1 MGKQPLK
8 RTSTAQDPSLADQH
22 RYWDARWDRTR
33 SPNDWSL
40 RRGESILEI
49 IRSLGLERPE
59 ILDVGCGT
67 GWFTGRLSRLGPTV
81 GMDLSQTAIVLAKSQ
96 FPDVMFIAGNV
107 FETQLPPAHF
117 DLVVSQEV
125 IAHVKDQSALLDRIA
140 EALKPGGYLVI
151 TTANKLV
158 MNRVDFGPDPDA
170 HIKQWLDIKTL
181 KSLLRRR
188 FDVLRTTS
196 LLPIGDRGFLRIVN
210 SAKINGVVSWV
221 VPRRYLEAFK
231 ERAGLGYT
239 LVVLAQKKP

>member
-1 MGKQPLK
+1 MGKRPLK
-8 RTSTAQDPSLADQH
+8 RTSTVQDPSLADQR

-33 SPNDWSL
+33 SPNGWSL
-40 RRGESILEI
+40 RRGESILES
-49 IRSLGLERPE
+49 IRMLRLERPK

-67 GWFTGRLSRLGPTV
+67 GWFTGQLSRLGPTV
-81 GMDLSQTAIVLAKSQ
+81 GMDLSHTAIALAKSQ
-96 FPDVMFIAGNV
+96 FPDVTFIAGNV
-107 FETQLPPAHF
+107 FETHLPTAHF

-140 EALKPGGYLVI
+140 ETLKPGGYLVI

-158 MNRVDFGPDPDA
+158 MSRMDFGPDPDA
-170 HIKQWLDIKTL
+170 HIKQWLDIKA
-181 KSLLRRR
+181 LRRLIRPR

-196 LLPIGDRGFLRIVN
+196 VLPMGDRGFLRIVN
-210 SAKINGVVSWV
+210 SAKINDVVSWV
-221 VPRRYLEAFK
+221 IPRRYLETFK

>member
-8 RTSTAQDPSLADQH
+8 RTSAVHDPSLADQH

-40 RRGESILEI
+40 RRGEAILEL
-49 IRSLGLERPE
+49 IRPLPLERPT

-81 GMDLSQTAIVLAKSQ
+81 GMDLSHTAIVLAKSQ
-96 FPDVMFIAGNV
+96 FPDVTFIAGNV
-107 FETQLPPAHF
+107 FETQLPTAHF

-125 IAHVKDQSALLDRIA
+125 IAHVKDQSALLDCIA
-140 EALKPGGYLVI
+140 EAMKPGGYLVI

-170 HIKQWLDIKTL
+170 HIKQWLDIRTL
-181 KSLLRRR
+181 KRLLRRR

-196 LLPIGDRGFLRIVN
+196 VLPMGDRGFLRIVN
-210 SAKINGVVSWV
+210 SAKINDIVSWV
-221 VPRRYLEAFK
+221 IPRRYLEAFK

-239 LVVLAQKKP
+239 LVALAQKKS